1 VPSSAI
7 RGGVAVASS
16 EKPKSSPSVPRDLMP
31 VMRASGVLAERQLA
45 EIKAKILHG
54 DYPLDSVE
62 LAEALVRDKILTTFQ
77 ARRFLSNR
85 SNGLI
90 VGRYVILD
98 RIGSGSMGRVYKAH
112 HAMMDRTVALKIIA
126 PEIACNE
133 RVVARFQREMKL
145 VGRLDHPN
153 VVRAF
158 DADQIHKVLYIVME
172 YVTGQTLGEL
182 IKQKP
187 LPPAEMAE
195 YAFQTALGLAHA
207 HGQGIVHRDVKPSNI
222 LLTEDRKIK
231 VLDLG
236 LGVLMEA
243 DNAATFATA
252 DGIAVGTVDYMSPEQ
267 ACGREVDGRSDLYGL
282 GCSIYHLLTAKL
294 PFPGSSP
301 IERLGKRI
309 SGRHVPITE
318 HLPDLPPS
326 FVKVIDRLLAPK
338 PHERYPT
345 AADAADALQS
355 LLKPSRTRSQP
366 AAQPAAAPASPA
378 PGGTPAPAPD
388 AKQASAAKP
397 QPAPADGPM
406 LVKVRPRYP
415 RWFEPIARLA
425 EHRPQSALA
434 VALIALTLVF
444 SAGLI
449 AGLVIKAFLG

>member
-1 VPSSAI
+1 VPSSAF
-7 RGGVAVASS
+7 RGGAAVARP
-16 EKPKSSPSVPRDLMP
+16 EKPKSSQTIPRDLLP
-31 VMRASGVLAERQLA
+31 VMRDSGVLTERQLA
-45 EIKAKILHG
+45 DIKAKILHG

-62 LAEALVRDKILTTFQ
+62 LAEALVREKILTSFQ

-90 VGRYVILD
+90 VGRYMILD

-112 HAMMDRTVALKIIA
+112 HAMMDRVVALKIIA

-172 YVTGQTLGEL
+172 YVTGQTLGDL
-182 IKQKP
+182 IKKKP
-187 LPPAEMAE
+187 LPPVEMVD
-195 YAFQTALGLAHA
+195 YAFQAALGLAHA
-207 HGQGIVHRDVKPSNI
+207 HEQGIVHRDVKPSNI

-243 DNAATFATA
+243 DSAATFATA

-282 GCSIYHLLTAKL
+282 GCSMYHLLTAKL

-318 HLPDLPPS
+318 HLPDLPAS

-355 LLKPSRTRSQP
+355 LLKPKSRP
-366 AAQPAAAPASPA
+366 HHASPA
-378 PGGTPAPAPD
+378 PAAPAGPVPVALPPGPD
-388 AKQASAAKP
+388 AKQGIAAKP
-397 QPAPADGPM
+397 QSAPADGPM
-406 LVKVRPRYP
+406 VVTVRPKYP
-415 RWFEPIARLA
+415 RWFEPVARVA

-434 VALIALTLVF
+434 IVLTALTLVF

-449 AGLVIKAFLG
+449 AGLLLKAFFR

>member
-1 VPSSAI
+1 MPSSAF
-7 RGGVAVASS
+7 RGGAAVASS
-16 EKPKSSPSVPRDLMP
+16 EKPKSSQTIPRDLLP
-31 VMRASGVLAERQLA
+31 VMRASGVLTERQLA
-45 EIKAKILHG
+45 DIKAKILHG

-62 LAEALVRDKILTTFQ
+62 LAEALVREKILTSFQ

-90 VGRYVILD
+90 VGRYMILD

-112 HAMMDRTVALKIIA
+112 HAMMDRVVALKIIA
-126 PEIACNE
+126 PEIASNE

-172 YVTGQTLGEL
+172 YVTGQSLGDL
-182 IKQKP
+182 IKKKP
-187 LPPAEMAE
+187 LPPAEMVD
-195 YAFQTALGLAHA
+195 YAFQAALGLAHA
-207 HGQGIVHRDVKPSNI
+207 HEQGIVHRDVKPSNI

-243 DNAATFATA
+243 DSAATFATA

-282 GCSIYHLLTAKL
+282 GCSMYHLLTAKL

-318 HLPDLPPS
+318 HLPDLPAS

-355 LLKPSRTRSQP
+355 LLKPKSRP
-366 AAQPAAAPASPA
+366 HHASPA
-378 PGGTPAPAPD
+378 PAAPAGLVPVALPPGPD
-388 AKQASAAKP
+388 AKQGIAAKP
-397 QPAPADGPM
+397 QSAPADGPM
-406 LVKVRPRYP
+406 VVTVRPKYP
-415 RWFEPIARLA
+415 RWFEPVARVA
-425 EHRPQSALA
+425 EHRPESALA
-434 VALIALTLVF
+434 IVLTALTLVF

-449 AGLVIKAFLG
+449 AGLLLKAFLR

>member
-1 VPSSAI
+1 MT
-7 RGGVAVASS
+7 GS
-16 EKPKSSPSVPRDLMP
+16 EKNKSSQSIPRDLLP
-31 VMRASGVLAERQLA
+31 VMRASGVLSERQLTD
-45 EIKAKILHG
+45 IKTKVLHG
-54 DYPLDSVE
+54 DYPLDSVA
-62 LAEALVRDKILTTFQ
+62 LAEALVRDKVVTSFQ
-77 ARRFLSNR
+77 ARRFLANR
-85 SNGLI
+85 PNGLI

-112 HAMMDRTVALKIIA
+112 HAMMDRVVALKIIA
-126 PEIACNE
+126 PEIASNE

-158 DADQIHKVLYIVME
+158 DADQIQKVLYIVME
-172 YVTGQTLGEL
+172 FVTGQTLGDL
-182 IKQKP
+182 IKKRP
-187 LPPAEMAE
+187 LPPAEMAD

-207 HGQGIVHRDVKPSNI
+207 HDQGIVHRDVKPSNI

-243 DNAATFATA
+243 DSAATFATA

-282 GCSIYHLLTAKL
+282 GCSMYHMLTSKL
-294 PFPGSSP
+294 PFPGNSP

-318 HLPDLPPS
+318 HLPDLPPN

-355 LLKPSRTRSQP
+355 LIKPRTRSVPVALAGSP
-366 AAQPAAAPASPA
+366 ASPSPAQSAPAAPAPE
-378 PGGTPAPAPD
+378 
-388 AKQASAAKP
+388 AKRALAGKA
-397 QPAPADGPM
+397 QPVPADGPM
-406 LVKVRPRYP
+406 VVKVRPNYP
-415 RWFEPIARLA
+415 RWFEPAARLA

-434 VALIALTLVF
+434 IALIVVAVVF
-444 SAGLI
+444 G
-449 AGLVIKAFLG
+449 AGLVAGLLIRAYAG